1 MTLLLTITKEE
12 INLKKRSQATLI
24 KWEINKYMEKS
35 ILQLVKHSTKKIN
48 EKKLTMFL
56 DKEVVKN
63 IILLKLTYSLT

>member
-1 MTLLLTITKEE
+1 M
-12 INLKKRSQATLI
+12 
-24 KWEINKYMEKS
+24 NKYMEKS

>member
-24 KWEINKYMEKS
+24 KWEMNKYMEKS

-48 EKKLTMFL
+48 EKKLTTFL

>member
-24 KWEINKYMEKS
+24 KWEMNKYMEKS

>member
-1 MTLLLTITKEE
+1 MTLLLTITKEG

-24 KWEINKYMEKS
+24 KWEMNKYMEKS